1 MRVKAFYSDRFALPL
16 PDGHRFPS
24 GKSRRLR
31 ERVTAELTGI
41 DLFEG
46 DAAAD
51 ELLALAHCPEYVAR
65 AAGGTLSHD
74 EQRALGLAWSPQL
87 IERARHSVGATIA
100 ACHAAFETGI
110 AVNLAG
116 GAHHAQRDRGAGYCV
131 FNDVAV
137 AARLMQAEGA
147 ARRVALVDLDVHQGN
162 GSAAILARDPR
173 VFTLSLHAANNYP
186 RRKVPGSLDVEL
198 PDGCGDAD
206 YLDALDRALQAL
218 AARFEPDL
226 VIYLA
231 GADPHEG
238 DRLGRLGLSVAG
250 LRERDRRVLAWARAT
265 PIAVTMAGGYGRD
278 LETTVEIHLNT
289 VREARRRWLGRRRET
304 GTEQPF
310 G

>member
-1 MRVKAFYSDRFALPL
+1 VRVKAFHSDRFALPL
-16 PDGHRFPS
+16 PEGHRFPN

-31 ERVTAELTGI
+31 ERVSAEPAGI
-41 DLFEG
+41 ELFEG
-46 DAAAD
+46 DAAGD
-51 ELLALAHCPEYVAR
+51 ELLGLAHCPDYVDR
-65 AAGGTLSHD
+65 VSGGALSHD
-74 EQRALGLAWSPQL
+74 EQRAIGLAWSPQL
-87 IERARHSVGATIA
+87 VERARHSVGATIA
-100 ACHAAFETGI
+100 ACRAALETGI

-147 ARRVALVDLDVHQGN
+147 AGRVALVDLDVHQGN
-162 GSAAILARDPR
+162 GSAAIFACDPR

-186 RRKVPGSLDVEL
+186 RRKVAGSLDVEL

-206 YLDALDRALQAL
+206 YLDALDRALQAV

-238 DRLGRLGLSVAG
+238 DRLGRLKLSVAG
-250 LRERDRRVLAWARAT
+250 LRERDRRVLAWVGST
-265 PIAVTMAGGYGRD
+265 PVAVTMAGGYGRD

-289 VREARRRWLGRRRET
+289 VREARRHWLGRRRAAGAEPLL
-304 GTEQPF
+304 G
-310 G
+310 